1 MLNKTKSVLTISA
14 EVENFDGKSES
25 NENTEGKRGAAIEGM
40 SPAKIFSKKLKHEK
54 IGYMKMNSVL
64 GEEAARLEHGA
75 EVTYRKKK
83 DKNEVLNEK
92 LSTWMISEIQENEMN
107 KTAIGKLSASNA
119 LHTSSFNM
127 VPLTGATNS
136 ALIVN
141 FDSLSS
147 PGDLSVKRILPFDEF
162 FNVIQSYGDN
172 NGQDY
177 SNNRK
182 SVDAAQSEGFPKE
195 KPPLLAEDCS
205 EQYDHSIT
213 KKPAENVVQFLQK
226 TDEQFNAYL
235 KISEGEQLSS
245 KLLSRLSSNLAKPKK
260 TRRIIPLGREAMAL
274 TDSRGR
280 ASKIATKGFP
290 NIFQEDEANVVTR
303 DIDKIEKDIAGRLLS
318 QGTRIFQIDTIS
330 LFFLNLGY

>member
-25 NENTEGKRGAAIEGM
+25 NENVDGKRGGAIEGM

-75 EVTYRKKK
+75 EVNYRKKK

-92 LSTWMISEIQENEMN
+92 LSTWMISEIQESEMN
-107 KTAIGKLSASNA
+107 KTAIGKLSAANA

-127 VPLTGATNS
+127 VPLVGATNS

-162 FNVIQSYGDN
+162 FNVIQSYGDY

-177 SNNRK
+177 SNNKISAEVSQGDR
-182 SVDAAQSEGFPKE
+182 FPKE
-195 KPPLLAEDCS
+195 KPPLLAEDGN
-205 EQYDHSIT
+205 EQYDHIAKT
-213 KKPAENVVQFLQK
+213 PAENVVQFLQK

-290 NIFQEDEANVVTR
+290 NIFQEDEANIVTR
-303 DIDKIEKDIAGRLLS
+303 DVDKIEKDIAGRLLS
-318 QGTRIFQIDTIS
+318 QGTRIFHKI
-330 LFFLNLGY
+330 FFSKSRLLIR